1 MRLKLLA
8 VVMGGA
14 FLLLA
19 GQRPDALPYFNTQAR
34 YSDVVIAH
42 WPNAL
47 YLNQN
52 GFAPW
57 RETILAGQP
66 FAANP
71 LNKTAYPLQ
80 WFALLLPPALH
91 LNLMVALHLLIA
103 GAGMWRWTRLL
114 GLRAESAALSALA
127 YALAPRLTAHLGAGH
142 LDIVY
147 ALAWWPWLMSAARL
161 VVDSGKISSIFG
173 LALAAALVLL
183 ADVRVSLYAL
193 ATVFL
198 YMLFMAGGRR
208 RVWQRALGAGA
219 LALPMTASVIAPLLA
234 WSPYLSRAD
243 LSAGEAGMLAIQPG
257 HFLGLAIF
265 PSPPGVETLVYGG
278 LPALALALVGW
289 WLMERRARALTA
301 AGLVGAALYAMGA
314 NGPLWPMAVNLVP
327 GLLWFRVPSRVW
339 LIAALALPLLA
350 GLGLER
356 LLALAEGR
364 RVILAV
370 RRWRLAAAGLT
381 AVVVAL
387 GLFALAVLKLPEAGV
402 GALVFG
408 GTSGAALL
416 LALNGRLSARRLPTV
431 WLALVFFDLVWFGTH
446 WVTWRGPE
454 VWLEPHRPLA
464 ERLIALNADRV
475 YSPTYSLEQQVAEV
489 YGLRLFGGVD
499 PFQLVGIVQAVE
511 QGSGV
516 MSAGYSVIQP
526 PIYGVQGDD
535 LSSANRD
542 AVMETGVLAAWRV
555 SHVVAA
561 YPISHPR
568 LEWVDTV
575 NGVYIYANRNYTP
588 APAERSVP
596 DWPAGWPNLPDADT
610 VNGLNRLTESAA
622 LVSAIGLV
630 AAAGLF
636 LYFALRTE
644 G

>member
-47 YLNQN
+47 YLHQN

-80 WFALLLPPALH
+80 WFALLLPPSLH

-103 GAGMWRWTRLL
+103 GAGMWRWARLL
-114 GLRAESAALSALA
+114 GLRAEAAALSALA

-161 VVDSGKISSIFG
+161 VVDSGKVSSIFG

-234 WSPYLSRAD
+234 WSPYLSRAG
-243 LSAGEAGMLAIQPG
+243 LSAGEAGTLAIQPG

-364 RVILAV
+364 RVILVV

-542 AVMETGVLAAWRV
+542 AVVETGVLAAWRV

-575 NGVYIYANRNYTP
+575 NGVYIYANRDYTP
-588 APAERSVP
+588 APAERSAP

-610 VNGLNRLTESAA
+610 VNGLNRLTETAA
-622 LVSAIGLV
+622 LVSAVGLV
-630 AAAGLF
+630 AAVGLF